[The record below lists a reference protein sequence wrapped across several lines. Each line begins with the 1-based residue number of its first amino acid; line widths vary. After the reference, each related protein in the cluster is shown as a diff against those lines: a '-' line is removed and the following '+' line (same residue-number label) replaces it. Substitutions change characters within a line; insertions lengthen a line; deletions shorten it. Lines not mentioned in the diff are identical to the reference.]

1 MKFNR
6 RHFLKTTLL
15 LPAAGFATLES
26 QPVSAE
32 WFAARF
38 AESGLDQ
45 TLKQISNGKP
55 IVESDK
61 INLDIPEIAE
71 NGALVPFT
79 VTSTLDDIKTISII
93 VEQNPVPL
101 IIQAQLMPE
110 LETFM
115 SARLKIANS
124 SFVFAIAEGEK
135 VCYSLKKKVKVTI
148 GGCGG

>member
-1 MKFNR
+1 MKLNR
-6 RHFLKTTLL
+6 RNFLKASLVFSAL
-15 LPAAGFATLES
+15 EIGLLES
-26 QPVSAE
+26 QTVLAE
-32 WFAARF
+32 WSATRF
-38 AESGLDQ
+38 AEVGFDQ
-45 TLKQISNGKP
+45 TLKQVLNGKP

-61 INLDIPEIAE
+61 INLEIPEIAE
-71 NGALVPFT
+71 NGALVPLT

-110 LETFM
+110 LEAFM

-124 SFVFAIAEGEK
+124 SFVFAIAESEK
-135 VCYSLKKKVKVTI
+135 ICYSVKKKVKVTI